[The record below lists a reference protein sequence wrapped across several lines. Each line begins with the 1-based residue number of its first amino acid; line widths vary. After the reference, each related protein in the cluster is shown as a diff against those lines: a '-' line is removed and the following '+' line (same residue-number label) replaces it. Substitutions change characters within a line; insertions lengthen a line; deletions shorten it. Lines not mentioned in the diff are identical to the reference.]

1 GRIVQSLTR
10 ILESGINLAPMGG
23 ALSLRAEALDQEV
36 QFRITL
42 HAAPGTSADEDAGPG
57 SEDAVKTLPHLSS
70 DRLGIGYTL
79 ACRLIQ
85 MSGGSIRLE
94 SQPGSGPTFVVTL
107 PR

>member
-1 GRIVQSLTR
+1 MR
-10 ILESGINLAPMGG
+10 PWGG

-42 HAAPGTSADEDAGPG
+42 HGAPVPPADEDAGPR
-57 SEDAVKTLPHLSS
+57 SADAVKTLPHLSS

-85 MSGGSIRLE
+85 MLGGSVRLE